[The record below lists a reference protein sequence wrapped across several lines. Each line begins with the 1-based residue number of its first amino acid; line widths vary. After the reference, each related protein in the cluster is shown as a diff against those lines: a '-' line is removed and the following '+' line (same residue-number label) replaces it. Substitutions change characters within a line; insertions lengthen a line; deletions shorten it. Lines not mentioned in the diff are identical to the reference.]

1 MLKSILLLTATLV
14 LATSLP
20 VRGAGIMTL
29 IPASGDLYGTP
40 GATVGWGFSLTGDAE
55 YYTMFSDVTYSS
67 LAAWGDFTG
76 NLADLG
82 SFIVDPGATVTH
94 PFDADLQTGVG
105 SFFIHLDANPGF
117 MTTGIIDA
125 TYGLFRISPDNRDFD
140 PDSDT
145 ISLDNRF
152 SNPASVTVNLVPE
165 PSTFFLLGAGLQ
177 GLMLRRR
184 REERTASK

>member
-29 IPASGDLYGTP
+29 IPAGGDLSGMP
-40 GATVGWGFSLTGDAE
+40 GATVGWGFSLTGDAD
-55 YYTMFSDVTYSS
+55 YYTVFSDVTYNS
-67 LAAWGDFTG
+67 LAGWGDFTG
-76 NLADLG
+76 YLADLG

-125 TYGLFRISPDNRDFD
+125 TYGLFRISPDNRDFN
-140 PDSDT
+140 PDSDI

-152 SNPASVTVNLVPE
+152 SNPARVTVNPVPE
-165 PSTFFLLGAGLQ
+165 PSAFFLLGAGLG
-177 GLMLRRR
+177 GLMFRRR
-184 REERTASK
+184 REERAASK